1 MKDNGK
7 KSSPGWLIGVI
18 AAGAADL
25 ILLVLLIIFMV
36 LPEGGGGDV
45 KADVPEDFTANADT
59 YFDTEYES
67 EYTPGVSVKFSGGKV
82 QASSDDSDSTDET
95 VDDEGGK
102 YSGFVFPDSDKVLL
116 TDDEIS
122 DTVKDADT
130 CRRAIN
136 EIYAR
141 HGYEFTMQE
150 NVDFF
155 NKYDWYK
162 DMDKESDME
171 KVSAGFS
178 KTEKANVDKL
188 LEYEDAHNWN

>member
-18 AAGAADL
+18 AAGAVDL
-25 ILLVLLIIFMV
+25 ILLVLLIVFMV

-45 KADVPEDFTANADT
+45 KADVPKDFTANADT
-59 YFDTEYES
+59 YYDTEYES
-67 EYTPGVSVKFSGGKV
+67 EYTSGASVKFSGGKV
-82 QASSDDSDSTDET
+82 QASSDDSDKTEEKA
-95 VDDEGGK
+95 DDEGGK

-171 KVSAGFS
+171 KVSSEFS